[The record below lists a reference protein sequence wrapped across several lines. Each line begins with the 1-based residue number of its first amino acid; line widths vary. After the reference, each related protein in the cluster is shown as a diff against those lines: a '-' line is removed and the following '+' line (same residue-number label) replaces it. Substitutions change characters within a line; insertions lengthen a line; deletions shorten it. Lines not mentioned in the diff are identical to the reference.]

1 MKIDRLLSMTIL
13 LLNRRKMTAKDLA
26 DYFEVS
32 VRTIYRDTETL
43 NRSGIPIV
51 SFQGYGG
58 GFCIPDHYKLSRQI
72 LTFSDMVSI
81 VTTLKGVNKT
91 LNNKEIAQ
99 AIEKITAL
107 IPREKEDQFHQ
118 RENSFLIDIQPW
130 GGPGQG
136 HNQDL
141 LGIIHDGV
149 NLSREISFAYFKP
162 GQPPE
167 KRTIEPHTLVFKG
180 WAWYVLGFCK
190 SKEAF
195 RIFKLSRMRDPILD
209 DLYFIRK
216 KVVPEQYF
224 QRDNHPGPK
233 TTFVLKFPESLRVL
247 IEESFDPQT
256 ISPKNNEIEANDH
269 FLLTLTLPANNW
281 IHSFIL
287 GFGPNI
293 EVISPPELRAAI
305 AAKIKKMET
314 LYTNLT

>member
-81 VTTLKGVNKT
+81 VTTLKGVNRA
-91 LNNKEIAQ
+91 LNNKEIAS
-99 AIEKITAL
+99 AVEKITAL
-107 IPREKEDQFHQ
+107 IPNEKEELFQS
-118 RENSFLIDIQPW
+118 RKNSFLVDIQPW
-130 GGPGQG
+130 GNTRQ
-136 HNQDL
+136 NQDL
-141 LGIIHDGV
+141 LDTIHQGV
-149 NLSREISFAYFKP
+149 NQSREILFSYFKP
-162 GQPPE
+162 GKPGEQ
-167 KRTIEPHTLVFKG
+167 RQIQPHTLVFKG

-195 RIFKLSRMRDPILD
+195 RIFKLSRMVNTNLT
-209 DLYFIRK
+209 DLYFVRK
-216 KVVPEQYF
+216 KVKPEEYF
-224 QRDNHPGPK
+224 QREYHRGP
-233 TTFVLKFPESLRVL
+233 TLTFTLKFSLSLRAR
-247 IEESFDPQT
+247 IEEFFGSDSITQQDKT
-256 ISPKNNEIEANDH
+256 H
-269 FLLTLTLPANNW
+269 FLITLTLPATDW
-281 IHSFIL
+281 IHTHIL
-287 GFGPNI
+287 GFGPDV
-293 EVISPPELRAAI
+293 EVISPQELRTAI
-305 AAKIKKMET
+305 ANKIKKMEA

>member
-1 MKIDRLLSMTIL
+1 M
-13 LLNRRKMTAKDLA
+13 
-26 DYFEVS
+26 
-32 VRTIYRDTETL
+32 
-43 NRSGIPIV
+43 
-51 SFQGYGG
+51 
-58 GFCIPDHYKLSRQI
+58 
-72 LTFSDMVSI
+72 
-81 VTTLKGVNKT
+81 NKT

-130 GGPGQG
+130 GGPGPV

-167 KRTIEPHTLVFKG
+167 KRKIEPHTLVFKG

-224 QRDNHPGPK
+224 QREYHNGPAIK
-233 TTFVLKFPESLRVL
+233 YVLKFPESMRVR
-247 IEESFDPQT
+247 IEESFDPNAIT
-256 ISPKNNEIEANDH
+256 PIKNSTGHGDN
-269 FLLTLTLPANNW
+269 FLLTLTLPSNDW

-287 GFGPNI
+287 GFGPDV
-293 EVISPPELRAAI
+293 EVISPPDMRCAI
-305 AAKIKKMET
+305 AAKIKKMEA
-314 LYTNLT
+314 LYKNLT